1 LPARPAD
8 GPDSARSPVE
18 AAVQTA
24 VGIPR
29 VVAIV
34 GPTASGKTAIAI
46 AAARRLNGELISVD
60 SRQVYRHCDIGT
72 NKPTLKELGD
82 VRCWLLDVVDP
93 GAPFTVADYQPLAL
107 EAVAE
112 IDRRGRLPVLQ
123 GGSGLYLR
131 ALLDGWNLADAPPN
145 PELRAALEQRLE
157 LEGPEA
163 LDAEL
168 RGIDPASAERAQR
181 NPRRMIRALE
191 IHAVTGRP
199 PSVARES
206 EPPPWST
213 TIIGLDVPL
222 PELDQ
227 RIEARVTHMIDAG
240 WVAEVARIR
249 REFPAADLRR
259 LGHGYPEMAA
269 YLDGKLSLTDASDST
284 VRQVRQYARRQ
295 LTWFRADRRV
305 QWLPVDADLIVERL
319 RVGMMTAEAS

>member
-1 LPARPAD
+1 
-8 GPDSARSPVE
+8 V
-18 AAVQTA
+18 
-24 VGIPR
+24 I
-29 VVAIV
+29 AIV

-46 AAARRLNGELISVD
+46 AAAHRLNGELVSVD

-72 NKPTLKELGD
+72 NKPTLQELGGLSCRLVD
-82 VRCWLLDVVDP
+82 VIDP
-93 GAPFTVADYQPLAL
+93 GTPFTVADYQRLAMD
-107 EAVAE
+107 AVAD
-112 IDRRGRLPVLQ
+112 IDRSGRLPVLQ

-145 PELRAALEQRLE
+145 PELRATLEQRLE
-157 LEGPEA
+157 LEGPES

-168 RGIDPASAERAQR
+168 RRIDPASAERAQR

-206 EPPPWST
+206 DPPPWST

-222 PELDQ
+222 AELDQ
-227 RIEARVTHMIDAG
+227 RIEARLTQMLDAG
-240 WVAEVARIR
+240 WVDEVARIR
-249 REFPAADLRR
+249 QAFPAADLQR
-259 LGHGYPEMAA
+259 LGHGYPELAA
-269 YLDGKLSLTDASDST
+269 FLDGRLTLADAREST

-305 QWLPVDADLIVERL
+305 SWLPADPDMIVERL
-319 RVGMMTAEAS
+319 HVGMMTAEAS